1 MDTDEKPVQTEVP
14 NALLLLMLK
23 KPAQNGNK
31 GKAKAK
37 AKGKAKAAGKAKAKA
52 KATGVSFVKMYYL
65 SGYAALRYSGGGSQ
79 LFHFGGTNYKTADL
93 YEILDMAIAELKSKK
108 LAPEEAK
115 DFCFRQLE
123 QLEG

>member
-1 MDTDEKPVQTEVP
+1 M
-14 NALLLLMLK
+14 
-23 KPAQNGNK
+23 
-31 GKAKAK
+31 
-37 AKGKAKAAGKAKAKA
+37 
-52 KATGVSFVKMYYL
+52 KMYYL